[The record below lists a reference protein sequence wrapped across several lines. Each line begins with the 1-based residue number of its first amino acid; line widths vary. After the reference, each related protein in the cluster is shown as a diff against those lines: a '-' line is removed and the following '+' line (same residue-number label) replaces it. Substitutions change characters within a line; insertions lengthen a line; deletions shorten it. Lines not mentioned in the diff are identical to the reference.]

1 MDKALRTLLG
11 NPTPG
16 KFPITNVNLQIDVLN
31 NTASSITLQKVLGI
45 CKGILWG
52 QMQGSSNDFVAI
64 PLCYIF
70 SANKKNQ

>member
-1 MDKALRTLLG
+1 MDKALKTILG
-11 NPTPG
+11 NPTPD

-31 NTASSITLQKVLGI
+31 NTAASITLQKVLGI

-70 SANKKNQ
+70 SANNKNQ